1 MKAPMNKVRVVAIDD
16 VSDILDLIQYNLEKE
31 GMEVDTFTDGSKAIR
46 HIAETKPNVV
56 ISDWMMPEPDGL
68 KVCRILRNH
77 MATREIPIIM
87 LTCKG
92 DIADYKAAID
102 AGASDYI
109 AKPVR
114 MDELVRRIKLLL
126 PSDGRQRANFG

>member
-1 MKAPMNKVRVVAIDD
+1 MNKVKVVAIDD
-16 VSDILDLIQYNLEKE
+16 VSDILDLIEYNLEKE
-31 GMEVDTFTDGSKAIR
+31 GMEVQTFTDGSKAIKY
-46 HIAETKPNVV
+46 IAETKPNVV
-56 ISDWMMPEPDGL
+56 ISDWMMPDPDGL
-68 KVCRILRNH
+68 QVCRILRNH

-92 DIADYKAAID
+92 DIQDYKKAMD

-126 PSDGRQRANFG
+126 PPDGLKRANFG

>member
-1 MKAPMNKVRVVAIDD
+1 MNKIRVVAIDD
-16 VSDILDLIQYNLEKE
+16 VSDILELIQYNLEKE
-31 GMEVDTFTDGSKAIR
+31 GMEVHTFTDGSKAVK
-46 HIAETKPNVV
+46 HIAVMKPNVV
-56 ISDWMMPEPDGL
+56 ICDWMMPEPDGL
-68 KVCRILRNH
+68 EVCRILKNH

-92 DIADYKAAID
+92 DIQDYKKAMD

-114 MDELVRRIKLLL
+114 MDELIRRIKLLL
-126 PSDGRQRANFG
+126 PTDGRQRAQFG

>member
-1 MKAPMNKVRVVAIDD
+1 MNKIKVVAIDD

-31 GMEVDTFTDGSKAIR
+31 GMEVETFTDGSKAIR
-46 HIAETKPNVV
+46 HIAETKPHVV
-56 ISDWMMPEPDGL
+56 ISDWMMPDPDGL
-68 KVCRILRNH
+68 EVCRILRNH

-92 DIADYKAAID
+92 DIQDYKAAIE

-126 PSDGRQRANFG
+126 PPDGLKRANFG

>member
-1 MKAPMNKVRVVAIDD
+1 MNKIRVVAIDD

-31 GMEVDTFTDGSKAIR
+31 GMKVVTFTEGSEAIK
-46 HIAETKPNVV
+46 HITETKPNVV

-68 KVCRILRNH
+68 EVCRILKNH

-92 DIADYKAAID
+92 DIQDYKKAMD

-126 PSDGRQRANFG
+126 PTDGRQRAQFG

>member
-1 MKAPMNKVRVVAIDD
+1 MNNIRVVAIDD

-31 GMEVDTFTDGSKAIR
+31 GMVVDIFTDGSKAIN
-46 HIAETKPNVV
+46 HIAETKPDVV
-56 ISDWMMPEPDGL
+56 ISDWMMPAPDGL
-68 KVCRILRNH
+68 EVLRILRNH

-92 DIADYKAAID
+92 DIRDYKTAIK

-126 PSDGRQRANFG
+126 PSEGRQSAQFG

>member
-1 MKAPMNKVRVVAIDD
+1 MNTVKVVAIDD
-16 VSDILDLIQYNLEKE
+16 VSDILDLIRYNLEKE
-31 GMEVDTFTDGSKAIR
+31 GMEVYTFTDSTEAIQ
-46 HIAETKPNVV
+46 HIVDSNPNIV

-68 KVCRILRNH
+68 EVCRILRNN

-92 DIADYKAAID
+92 DIQDYKKAID

-126 PSDGRQRANFG
+126 PPDGLKRAHFG

>member
-1 MKAPMNKVRVVAIDD
+1 MDKIKVVAIDD

-31 GMEVDTFTDGSKAIR
+31 GMDVEVFTDGTEAIR
-46 HIAETKPNVV
+46 HIAETQPSVV
-56 ISDWMMPEPDGL
+56 ISDWMMPDPDGIEVCKML
-68 KVCRILRNH
+68 KNH
-77 MATREIPIIM
+77 LTTRDIPIIM

-92 DIADYKAAID
+92 DIQDYRMAME

-126 PSDGRQRANFG
+126 PDDSLRKAYVG

>member
-1 MKAPMNKVRVVAIDD
+1 MNKIKVVAIDD

-31 GMEVDTFTDGSKAIR
+31 GMEVATFTDGSEAIK
-46 HIAETKPNVV
+46 HIAETRPNVV

-68 KVCRILRNH
+68 EVCRILKNH
-77 MATREIPIIM
+77 MATREIPIII

-92 DIADYKAAID
+92 DIQDYKKAMD

-114 MDELVRRIKLLL
+114 MNELDRRIKLLL
-126 PSDGRQRANFG
+126 PPDGHQLAQFGW

>member
-1 MKAPMNKVRVVAIDD
+1 MKKVKIVAIDD
-16 VSDILDLIQYNLEKE
+16 VSDILDLIEYNLEKE
-31 GMEVDTFTDGSKAIR
+31 GMEVKTFTNGSEAINY
-46 HIAETKPNVV
+46 IAETKPNVV

-68 KVCRILRNH
+68 EVCRILRNH

-92 DIADYKAAID
+92 DIQDYKAAMN

-126 PSDGRQRANFG
+126 PSDGLKRANFG

>member
-1 MKAPMNKVRVVAIDD
+1 MNNIRVTVIDD
-16 VSDILDLIQYNLEKE
+16 VSDILDLINYNLEKE
-31 GMEVDTFTDGSKAIR
+31 GMEVTSFTNGSEAIR
-46 HIAETKPNVV
+46 HIAATKPSIV

-68 KVCRILRNH
+68 EVCRILRNH
-77 MATREIPIIM
+77 MATKEIPIIM

-92 DIADYKAAID
+92 DIQDYKTAMN

-114 MDELVRRIKLLL
+114 MDELIRRIKLLL
-126 PSDGRQRANFG
+126 PPDGLKKASFG

>member
-1 MKAPMNKVRVVAIDD
+1 MNKVRVVAIDD

-31 GMEVDTFTDGSKAIR
+31 GMIVDIFTDGSKAIK
-46 HIAETKPNVV
+46 HIAEAKPDVV
-56 ISDWMMPEPDGL
+56 ISDWMMPAPDGL
-68 KVCRILRNH
+68 EVCRILRNH

-92 DIADYKAAID
+92 DIQDYKAAID

-126 PSDGRQRANFG
+126 PSEGRQRAQFG

>member
-1 MKAPMNKVRVVAIDD
+1 MNKIRVVAIDD

-31 GMEVDTFTDGSKAIR
+31 GMEVTTFTDGSEAIK
-46 HIAETKPNVV
+46 HIASAQPNIV

-68 KVCRILRNH
+68 EVCRILRNH

-92 DIADYKAAID
+92 DIQDYKTAMKV
-102 AGASDYI
+102 GASDYI

-114 MDELVRRIKLLL
+114 MDELIRRIKLLL
-126 PSDGRQRANFG
+126 PPDGLKRANFG

>member
-1 MKAPMNKVRVVAIDD
+1 MKKVRVVAIDD

-31 GMEVDTFTDGSKAIR
+31 GMEVHIFTDGSEAVT
-46 HIAETKPNVV
+46 HIAETKPDIV
-56 ISDWMMPEPDGL
+56 ISDWMMPEPDGIE
-68 KVCRILRNH
+68 VCRILRNH

-87 LTCKG
+87 LTCRG
-92 DIADYKAAID
+92 DIQDYKKAMD

-126 PSDGRQRANFG
+126 PPDGLKRANFG

>member
-1 MKAPMNKVRVVAIDD
+1 MNKIRVAAIDD

-31 GMEVDTFTDGSKAIR
+31 GMEVNIFTDGSKAIQ
-46 HIAETKPNVV
+46 HITDTIPHVV

-68 KVCRILRNH
+68 EVCRILKNN
-77 MATREIPIIM
+77 MATRDIPIIM

-92 DIADYKAAID
+92 DIQDYKKAMD

-114 MDELVRRIKLLL
+114 MDELIRRIKLLL
-126 PSDGRQRANFG
+126 PTDGRQRAQFG

>member
-1 MKAPMNKVRVVAIDD
+1 MNNIRVVAIDD

-31 GMEVDTFTDGSKAIR
+31 GMVVDIFTDGSKAIR

-56 ISDWMMPEPDGL
+56 ISDWMMPAPDGL
-68 KVCRILRNH
+68 EVCRILRNN

-92 DIADYKAAID
+92 DIQDYKAAIE

-126 PSDGRQRANFG
+126 PSEGRQRAHFG